1 MDFTEL
7 RDAVGLVKARE
18 DDVVI
23 AMAAHRDATAMAM
36 ACAEET
42 LLDYLETISDT
53 DMVNRVPEGLAG
65 YLAAA
70 WAAQYTWA
78 KGSMWMKFTSW
89 LQDITCLTG
98 WVVDWQTST
107 EPNPQADE
115 VDGDIIINLT
125 RGAY

>member
-78 KGSMWMKFTSW
+78 QGSMWMKFTSW
-89 LQDITCLTG
+89 LQDITRLTG

>member
-42 LLDYLETISDT
+42 LLYYQMGPLLQMSDL
-53 DMVNRVPEGLAG
+53 N
-65 YLAAA
+65 
-70 WAAQYTWA
+70 WYTTNEKVA
-78 KGSMWMKFTSW
+78 VH
-89 LQDITCLTG
+89 LCLLI
-98 WVVDWQTST
+98 QL
-107 EPNPQADE
+107 
-115 VDGDIIINLT
+115 IL
-125 RGAY
+125 Y

>member
-1 MDFTEL
+1 
-7 RDAVGLVKARE
+7 
-18 DDVVI
+18 
-23 AMAAHRDATAMAM
+23 
-36 ACAEET
+36 
-42 LLDYLETISDT
+42 
-53 DMVNRVPEGLAG
+53 
-65 YLAAA
+65 
-70 WAAQYTWA
+70 
-78 KGSMWMKFTSW
+78 MWMKFTSW

>member
-23 AMAAHRDATAMAM
+23 AMAAHRDATAIAM

-78 KGSMWMKFTSW
+78 QGSMWMKFTSW
-89 LQDITCLTG
+89 LQDITHLTG